1 MATYQYRTWTG
12 DGGTRVQRVTIGR
25 GGTRSNTRT
34 FYPGQSGYQRAL
46 RQANRAGQGGTVS
59 SGG

>member
-12 DGGTRVQRVTIGR
+12 D

-34 FYPGQSGYQRAL
+34 FYPGQSGYNRAL
-46 RQANRAGQGGTVS
+46 RQANRSGQGGTAS

>member
-1 MATYQYRTWTG
+1 MARYQFRTYTS
-12 DGGTRVQRVTIGR
+12 DGGTRVQRATVGR
-25 GGTRSNTRT
+25 GGTMSNTRT
-34 FYPGQSGYQRAL
+34 FYPGQSGYNRAL